1 MHTILTYTFRIFL
14 WASLA
19 SLLMVGN
26 IFATEN
32 ASSKKE
38 SRITSQSW
46 ETQEINATDK
56 NTTDTVKLKQ
66 DIDTSIVDFIVV
78 PKAKQLIK
86 DISIKFALEYP
97 EPSER
102 IQAYQTI
109 KKRLVLRKN
118 RIDVLKMSDKGKHI
132 LQEFLDQMIELLDK
146 KMNELS

>member
-1 MHTILTYTFRIFL
+1 M
-14 WASLA
+14 SEE
-19 SLLMVGN
+19 M
-26 IFATEN
+26 
-32 ASSKKE
+32 SS
-38 SRITSQSW
+38 S
-46 ETQEINATDK
+46 DK
-56 NTTDTVKLKQ
+56 NITDTVKLKQ

-86 DISIKFALEYP
+86 DISIKFTLEYP

-146 KMNELS
+146 KIHELS